1 MPSVY
6 TAARLDVNIQ
16 RCRVP
21 AAQALKLA
29 LQQQPEFA
37 AFADRVLAVVSPPD
51 HAPPPP
57 NPTVAAI
64 RELLS
69 QRC

>member
-1 MPSVY
+1 M
-6 TAARLDVNIQ
+6 Q
-16 RCRVP
+16 RCHAP
-21 AAQALKLA
+21 PAQALKLA
-29 LQQQPEFA
+29 LQQQPDFA
-37 AFADRVLAVVSPPD
+37 AFADRVLAVVSPPE

>member
-1 MPSVY
+1 M
-6 TAARLDVNIQ
+6 
-16 RCRVP
+16 
-21 AAQALKLA
+21 AQALKLA
-29 LQQQPEFA
+29 LQQQPDFA
-37 AFADRVLAVVSPPD
+37 AFADRVLAVVAPPE